1 MPDELNIPPLP
12 AGCEV
17 LWGVF
22 LQLHNMRQAG
32 MGASPISAS
41 DLLAYQRLYGVQLNS
56 WELESLH
63 ALDQVAMK
71 AAAEQNK
78 QPTTLP

>member
-22 LQLHNMRQAG
+22 LQLHNMRASS

-41 DLLAYQRLYGVQLNS
+41 DLLAYQQLHGVEMNS
-56 WELESLH
+56 WELECLH

-71 AAAEQNK
+71 AASEQQK
-78 QPTTLP
+78 PTSTS